1 MKNVYISSSQNQVD
15 DFLAFNLKR
24 ELEEYDYK
32 IINTEQVNFNQ
43 TISPEYYINKCDI
56 FIAIVK
62 YAEPVLFFE
71 IGYASALS
79 KKIIIISNN
88 EDEIP
93 YFLKNYSFIKAD
105 TYHTSIG
112 HQLTQILGNLAFE
125 HNHDMTY
132 PNNLKEFIHSYR
144 VNPQI
149 IERLTEREFEQIV
162 FNHFRYST
170 NYQPEEPTSSKDYG
184 YDMILNNYNGHHRTL
199 VEIKKYNPNSKVSIN
214 VVQQLI
220 GAMSLYNADYG
231 ILLTTSTFTLSARDF
246 ASVLPYKIELWD
258 LKYLENEL
266 R

>member
-1 MKNVYISSSQNQVD
+1 MKNVYISSSHKHVD
-15 DFLAFNLKR
+15 DFLTFNVKR
-24 ELEEYDYK
+24 ELEEYGYK
-32 IINTEQVNFNQ
+32 IINTEQIDFNK
-43 TISPEYYINKCDI
+43 TISPEYYINKCDV
-56 FIAIVK
+56 FIAIIK
-62 YAEPVLFFE
+62 FAEPVLFFE

-93 YFLKNYSFIKAD
+93 YFLKNYSFIKTD
-105 TYHTSIG
+105 SYHTSIG
-112 HQLTQILGNLAFE
+112 HQLTQILSNLAFE
-125 HNHDMTY
+125 LNHDLSY

-144 VNPQI
+144 INPQI

-162 FNHFRYST
+162 FNHFQHST
-170 NYQPEEPTSSKDYG
+170 DYLPEEPTSAKDYG
-184 YDMILNNYNGHHRTL
+184 YDMILNNYKKHQRTL

-246 ASVLPYKIELWD
+246 AQSLPYKIELWD

-266 R
+266 

>member
-1 MKNVYISSSQNQVD
+1 MKNVYIATSQKHID
-15 DFLAFNLKR
+15 DFLSFNVKR
-24 ELEEYDYK
+24 ELEEYGYK
-32 IINTEQVNFNQ
+32 IINNEPIDFNK
-43 TISPEYYINKCDI
+43 TISPEYFINKCDV
-56 FIAIVK
+56 FIAIIK

-93 YFLKNYSFIKAD
+93 FFLKNYSFIKAD
-105 TYHTSIG
+105 TYHNSIG
-112 HQLTQILGNLAFE
+112 YHLTQILRNTTMELS
-125 HNHDMTY
+125 HDLTY

-170 NYQPEEPTSSKDYG
+170 NYQPEEPASAKDYG
-184 YDMILNNYNGHHRTL
+184 YDMTLNNYKGHHRTL

-220 GAMSLYNADYG
+220 GAMSLYNADHG

-246 ASVLPYKIELWD
+246 ASSLPYKIELWD